1 MEIDQNNTDNT
12 EEKALNKI
20 EGEPTEKVAEKAEKK
35 SSFRELH
42 ERLKKFWSSKK
53 NRLITISAVGG
64 LIIIIT
70 GLVLYKWY
78 ADAETRKAEET
89 KTTEESTAAIEEQEL
104 AVSILD
110 GTMVPK
116 NLANRHPLGVIIENH
131 TEARPQSG
139 VSDAS
144 IVYEAIAEGGI
155 TRYLALYSG
164 YNAAK
169 IGPVRSAR
177 TYFIDFSREYNA
189 YLGHVGGNYD
199 ALEQIKAQGILDLD
213 QFQNAAYYKR
223 ESEKG
228 VSSEHTVY
236 TSTDSL
242 YELAGKKG
250 YSTENN
256 FTPLKFKTDIPV
268 ESRPASQKITVNY
281 GSASYKVTFDYDPT
295 NNNYLRTLANLPDQ
309 DRQTGKRLSPKNI
322 ILQTVSRQATTTKI
336 NEKGYIYT
344 TEGQGKA
351 QILQDGKLITGSWQK
366 SGASRTK
373 FLDSAGQ
380 EIFLNSGQTWIC
392 IVHPDINVSIE

>member
-1 MEIDQNNTDNT
+1 MEIDQGNSDNS
-12 EEKALNKI
+12 EEKTLNTV
-20 EGEPTEKVAEKAEKK
+20 ENRPTEKVADKTEKK
-35 SSFRELH
+35 PGFKDLF

-53 NRLITISAVGG
+53 NRLITISVIGG
-64 LIIIIT
+64 LIIIMT

-78 ADAETRKAEET
+78 TDVETGKNEESKTAEDSAA
-89 KTTEESTAAIEEQEL
+89 TTEVQEL

-116 NLANRHPLGVIIENH
+116 NLANRHPLAVIIENH

-177 TYFIDFSREYNA
+177 TYFVDFSREYNA

-199 ALEQIKAQGILDLD
+199 ALEQIRAEGILDLD

-223 ESEKG
+223 EAEKG
-228 VSSEHTVY
+228 ISSEHTVY
-236 TSTDSL
+236 TSTDLL

-250 YSTENN
+250 YSTENG
-256 FTPLKFKTDIPV
+256 FTPLKFKTDV
-268 ESRPASQKITVNY
+268 TTESRPASQKIIVNY
-281 GSASYKVTFDYDPT
+281 GSASYKVTFDYDPAS
-295 NNNYLRTLANLPDQ
+295 NNYLRTLASLPDQ
-309 DRQTGKRLSPKNI
+309 DRQTGKRLSPKNV

-373 FLDSAGQ
+373 FLDGNGQ
-380 EIFLNSGQTWIC
+380 EISLNPGQTWIC
-392 IVHPDINVSIE
+392 IVHPDISVSIE